1 MYNHP
6 VAKPESTTRFVV
18 SKKCGDPKTLKQW
31 DFWVPPIPPP
41 SLWETHRWR
50 IFSPNSPMSHTCL
63 NRQQAVSQVRD
74 AALVAPVAG
83 LDLSPIGNMLWSL
96 FDACFHGN
104 CQGWFNLPCWRAF
117 TSKKPWKNLKL
128 VKVTDYL
135 QHLQHPPTIIFSSL
149 KKKGLPSHCWWP
161 QHSAPNSRHT
171 APPGGISI
179 WIHGD
184 HNIYWWISMGESPW
198 VLWDLNGI

>member
-1 MYNHP
+1 M
-6 VAKPESTTRFVV
+6 
-18 SKKCGDPKTLKQW
+18 GDPKTLKQW
-31 DFWVPPIPPP
+31 DFWVPRIPPP

-104 CQGWFNLPCWRAF
+104 CQGWFNLPCFSIYIIYREKIW
-117 TSKKPWKNLKL
+117 NLSRSL
-128 VKVTDYL
+128 
-135 QHLQHPPTIIFSSL
+135 IIYNIHQQSFFHRW
-149 KKKGLPSHCWWP
+149 KKGLPSHCWWP
-161 QHSAPNSRHT
+161 QHSAPNSSHT
-171 APPGGISI
+171 APPGGISMDS
-179 WIHGD
+179 WRSQ
-184 HNIYWWISMGESPW
+184 YWLISMESPL

>member
-149 KKKGLPSHCWWP
+149 KKKKVCRVTADD
-161 QHSAPNSRHT
+161 HSIQLQIQGTQLLLGESPYGFMKIT
-171 APPGGISI
+171 IST
-179 WIHGD
+179 
-184 HNIYWWISMGESPW
+184 GESPW
-198 VLWDLNGI
+198 GNLHGFYGI